1 MIARTGLVRTVGYLD
16 VDPCTSELVGWARR
30 LPPSAQEGLRLT
42 AGRPREDVA
51 AVFQVSLKTVDN
63 WWAR

>member
-16 VDPCTSELVGWARR
+16 LDPCASELVARR

-63 WWAR
+63 W